1 MSQENVEIVREIYAR
16 LRASCL
22 TPTMSRRT
30 RSSIH
35 RDVPRATRTPRHRG
49 DAGFPVMALAG
60 LNFMNFD
67 PEKDFDVYDERVLV
81 FVRATSTERASGTPI
96 ETRIAHEFTIR
107 NRLIVRVK
115 VHRDRSE
122 ALKAVGLEE

>member
-1 MSQENVEIVREIYAR
+1 MSQENVEIVREIYEGSGVLLDAHHVAPDAEFDFTAMYPEQPV
-16 LRASCL
+16 LRG
-22 TPTMSRRT
+22 TEEMRGF
-30 RSSIH
+30 
-35 RDVPRATRTPRHRG
+35 RDGGPWGQST
-49 DAGFPVMALAG
+49 
-60 LNFMNFD
+60 NFD
-67 PEKDFDVYDERVLV
+67 PESYFDVDDERVLV
-81 FVRATSTERASGTPI
+81 FVRATSTGRASGTPI